1 MANRNSNAGFHKLR
15 TGRGPDEL
23 PEPHGE
29 TWEIFVEFVLRYCYI
44 YYKNVL
50 QLPGKIAHGG
60 DPVNPWMTQLRER
73 LAAEG
78 ILSDPSR
85 ALFVPHQHYADTV
98 DEFIDQLKGFV
109 GSARQNSKDLT
120 VFVDGMPKVC
130 SEKGAPDVDR
140 AVRDALNNAGLSP
153 DWVVLSERLGVPPA
167 DLHASHHLV
176 ENTRD
181 VVRACRPGI
190 FVVLGSGSITDV
202 VKQALFLEG
211 IGSPFISIP
220 TALTVTAFTSAFSVI
235 DFFGAKRTGFSREI
249 AATFWIRSILECAPP
264 RMSRAGYGD
273 LLARFVAYGDWYLGK
288 RLGVMDRYDE
298 TAFRLME
305 PFVEGIKKSADGFAR
320 SPLPEE
326 TIRCI
331 SASLAMAGIAMS
343 VSGETTPLS
352 GFEHVISHGL
362 DFLRL
367 TSGRGLVFH
376 GEQVA
381 LGCLTSAR
389 AFDWLIGN
397 NSIDALSWLQDP
409 ENEGLVILNDLI
421 DKAPLP
427 PAPDLIEKARQE
439 FIREYMKKSSRWKE
453 ELTLGRIGAF
463 TKEWPEIQSS
473 LTRLTQRTTEIAS
486 LMRLSGLPLTA
497 GATTPPTSNNEYEWA
512 VRFSPFVRSRMNI
525 SDLIFWMGEDPALF
539 IYKPDGPNKITNIQ

>member
-1 MANRNSNAGFHKLR
+1 MA
-15 TGRGPDEL
+15 
-23 PEPHGE
+23 
-29 TWEIFVEFVLRYCYI
+29 FVPGCCYI

-50 QLPGKIAHGG
+50 PIPGKVRYGG
-60 DPVNPWMTQLRER
+60 DPVNPWMTQLQEK

-78 ILSDPSR
+78 ILSDPQK
-85 ALFVPHQHYADTV
+85 ALFVPQQHYADTV
-98 DEFIDQLKGFV
+98 DEFIGQLKGFV
-109 GSARQNSKDLT
+109 GSALQNSKDLT
-120 VFVDGMPKVC
+120 VFVDGMPKEC

-153 DWVVLSERLGVPPA
+153 DWVILSERLGIPPT

-176 ENTRD
+176 EDTRHI
-181 VVRACRPGI
+181 VRACKPGI

-211 IGSPFISIP
+211 TGSPFISIP

-235 DFFGAKRTGFSREI
+235 DFFGAKRTGLSREI

-288 RLGVMDRYDE
+288 CLGVMDRYDE

-367 TSGRGLVFH
+367 ASGRELVFH

-389 AFDWLIGN
+389 AIDWLLGN
-397 NSIDALSWLQDP
+397 NSIDGVLWLQEP

-421 DKAPLP
+421 DRAPLP
-427 PAPDLIEKARQE
+427 PAPDRVEKARQE
-439 FIREYMKKSSRWKE
+439 FIREYMKKSGRWKG
-453 ELTLGRIGAF
+453 ELALGRIGAF
-463 TKEWPEIQSS
+463 TKEWPEIQRN
-473 LTRLTQRTTEIAS
+473 LARLTQRTTEIAS
-486 LMRLSGLPLTA
+486 LMRLAGLPLTPA
-497 GATTPPTSNNEYEWA
+497 ATTPPTSDDEYGWA

-525 SDLIFWMGEDPALF
+525 SDLIFWMGKDVARF
-539 IYKPDGPNKITNIQ
+539 IYKPD